1 MDEDRNRDVRFVTLA
16 YFSNAAEAGMACELL
31 LNNGIGATLRGAN
44 FGALDPLPMVG
55 GFSEIQLI
63 VPAGDLE
70 RSQDIYD
77 AFFKSEESSLP
88 ENEDVNDGECE
99 R

>member
-1 MDEDRNRDVRFVTLA
+1 MIDDTEFVTLA
-16 YFSNAAEAGMACELL
+16 YFANAAEAGMACELL
-31 LNNGIGATLRGAN
+31 LNNGIDASLRGAN

-70 RSQDIYD
+70 RSQELYN
-77 AFFKSEESSLP
+77 AFFKSREAILP
-88 ENEDVNDGECE
+88 ENEDVSDD
-99 R
+99 